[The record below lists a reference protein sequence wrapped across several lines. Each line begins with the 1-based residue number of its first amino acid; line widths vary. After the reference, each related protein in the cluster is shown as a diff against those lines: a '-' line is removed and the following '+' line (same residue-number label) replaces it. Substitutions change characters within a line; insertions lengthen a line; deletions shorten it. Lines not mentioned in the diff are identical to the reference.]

1 VIIFG
6 YNSIFYFSSGLTTI
20 LRSEAGGQSDRFG
33 PTEDIELQQNYHNN
47 AHWLHPPEAALP
59 SNFVAYYDA
68 TSLYPSS
75 GELIFVDCQSERE
88 GRGEG
93 KKERNPYPPV
103 NQFPSPLPPP
113 LPLPPSLLP
122 LGRPPLPS

>member
-1 VIIFG
+1 MIIFG

-93 KKERNPYPPV
+93 KRERNPYPPV
-103 NQFPSPLPPP
+103 NQFPSPLP
-113 LPLPPSLLP
+113 LPFPFPPPSFP
-122 LGRPPLPS
+122 